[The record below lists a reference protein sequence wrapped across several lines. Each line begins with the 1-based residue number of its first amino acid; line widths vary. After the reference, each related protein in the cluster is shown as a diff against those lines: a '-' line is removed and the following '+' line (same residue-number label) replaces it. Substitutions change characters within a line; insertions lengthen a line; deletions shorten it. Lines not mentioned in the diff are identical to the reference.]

1 MRNSCKEWQKVH
13 MEYQLC
19 IFLSYIIVYRNKNRR
34 IHYFMARFTNQA
46 QLRYGNAI
54 ANSNIAV
61 GEILEVLSATKTAVR
76 KNYGRNDTIT
86 YLVSVVN
93 AGNTAFTGLTLTDN
107 LGAYVYDTQTLVP
120 LRYIDGTVKYYS
132 NGTLQAAPAVTAGP
146 PLVISGLT
154 VPANGSILIAYET
167 DVNEYAPLDVEAEI
181 VNTATIRGT
190 GITPVT
196 VQETVSAGSEPIL
209 TITKSISPVP
219 VTENGTLTY
228 TFLIQNT
235 GNVAVEEAAASVVTD
250 QFNPILS
257 NLTVTFNGTAWAET
271 TNYIYNEDT
280 GLFSTVPGQI
290 TVPAATFAQDE
301 LTGAWNVTPGVS
313 TLVITGTI

>member
-1 MRNSCKEWQKVH
+1 
-13 MEYQLC
+13 
-19 IFLSYIIVYRNKNRR
+19 
-34 IHYFMARFTNQA
+34 MARFTNQA

-107 LGAYVYDTQTLVP
+107 LGAYEYNTQTLVP

-154 VPANGSILIAYET
+154 VPANGSIVIAYET

-257 NLTVTFNGTAWAET
+257 NLTVTFNGTVWAET

-290 TVPAATFAQDE
+290 AVPAASFAQDE
-301 LTGAWNVTPGVS
+301 QTGAWNVTPGVS

>member
-1 MRNSCKEWQKVH
+1 M
-13 MEYQLC
+13 
-19 IFLSYIIVYRNKNRR
+19 
-34 IHYFMARFTNQA
+34 HYFMARFTNQA

-181 VNTATIRGT
+181 VNTATISGT

-257 NLTVTFNGTAWAET
+257 NLTVTFNGTAWAGT